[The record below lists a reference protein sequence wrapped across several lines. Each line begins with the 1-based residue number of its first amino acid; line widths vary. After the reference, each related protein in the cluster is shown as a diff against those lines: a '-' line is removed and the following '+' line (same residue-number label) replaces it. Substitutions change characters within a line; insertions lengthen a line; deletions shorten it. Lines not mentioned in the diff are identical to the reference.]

1 LVVEKKPE
9 SKIQAYKANKIIYLG
24 DARKVNRVDPLT
36 LNQLKIAMYSA
47 AHVGP
52 DDDERTRYK
61 MIFVEFA
68 KLCGFDED
76 SEGGKDYKRVFDE
89 AKKLLKLGLEFTDS
103 DGSLIA
109 FNWLTSVKVTP
120 GKGEL
125 IYSLSGELLPFYKTR
140 QGSFSVI
147 SLLDYMPLKSK
158 YSLMLFE
165 FLSKWKN
172 AGQVYQTVSQLR
184 EQLQVPNGKYKLT
197 ADFFNVVINPAIA
210 EINKKTTVS
219 FAVEKVEKR
228 GVRDKIEGVTFVITP
243 VGAAVQPIS
252 RDMVNLIDLL
262 KASGVSAPM
271 AKSLVG
277 TYSRA
282 RILGNI
288 ATAKKLSAAGQIK
301 KSLAAAICAAIRDDY
316 AVVEPVKVVAVVT
329 PVVVADSPAAGGGG
343 EQETCAKC
351 GGRGIF
357 RDDSITTGSPF
368 VVCTCKIFK
377 KPAPVPYSKAPD
389 PEPPDPEDPEDPD
402 QEDPDAPWAVQG
414 VAAQIAKA
422 LAARMQ

>member
-1 LVVEKKPE
+1 LAVEKKPE

-24 DARKVNRVDPLT
+24 DARKVIRVDPLT

-47 AHVGP
+47 AQVGP
-52 DDDERTRYK
+52 NDTADTEYK
-61 MIFVEFA
+61 IKFTEFA
-68 KLCGFDED
+68 KLCGLDEISD
-76 SEGGKDYKRVFDE
+76 GGDNYRRVFDE

-120 GKGEL
+120 GKREL
-125 IYSLSGELLPFYKTR
+125 LYSLSRELLPFYKTR

-172 AGQVYQTVSQLR
+172 AGQVYQTIEQLR
-184 EQLQVPNGKYKLT
+184 GQFHIPDGKYSRSSMFMAEIIT
-197 ADFFNVVINPAIA
+197 PAIA
-210 EINKKTTVS
+210 EINEKTIVS
-219 FAVEKVEKR
+219 FAVKIIEKR

-243 VGAAVQPIS
+243 VGAADQPIS
-252 RDMVNLIDLL
+252 QDVISLIDLL

-271 AKSLVG
+271 AKSLAG

-282 RILGNI
+282 RIIGNL

-301 KSLAAAICAAIRDDY
+301 KSLPAAICAAIKDDY
-316 AVVEPVKVVAVVT
+316 AGVEPAEPVAVAPPAVVA
-329 PVVVADSPAAGGGG
+329 AGPAAAGAG
-343 EQETCAKC
+343 EQEPCAKC
-351 GGRGIF
+351 GGAGI
-357 RDDSITTGSPF
+357 ITDWAKNTVSHCP
-368 VVCTCKIFK
+368 TCRPPK
-377 KPAPVPYSKAPD
+377 PVPES
-389 PEPPDPEDPEDPD
+389 
-402 QEDPDAPWAVQG
+402 EDPDAPWAVKG

-422 LAARMQ
+422 LAARM